1 MGIRSFFRVPAV
13 QTIIALAIA
22 TAAGFSGFRWTGRLV
37 LNYAVHRHP
46 GGGEAA
52 VTAGIVGIFVF
63 AVIVAIV
70 YPLVLWLLRELNDGT
85 PPEWQG
91 RRR

>member
-1 MGIRSFFRVPAV
+1 MDMGAFFRIPAV

-46 GGGEAA
+46 GGGQAA

-70 YPLVLWLLRELNDGT
+70 YPLILWLLRTLNEPHT
-85 PPEWQG
+85 PDWQG